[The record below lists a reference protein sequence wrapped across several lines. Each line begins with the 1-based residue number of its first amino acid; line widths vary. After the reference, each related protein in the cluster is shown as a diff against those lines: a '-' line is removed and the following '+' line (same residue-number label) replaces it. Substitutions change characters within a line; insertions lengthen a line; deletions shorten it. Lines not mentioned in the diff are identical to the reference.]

1 MVQTSII
8 ILTKNAGKGFEK
20 TLKRVFNQ
28 KHDDFEVLIID
39 SGSTDETLEIAKKYP
54 TKITSIKPEEFHH
67 SGTRNFAASMAQ
79 GEYLVFIT
87 QDALPAGDNWL
98 SSLVDPFSDLSV
110 AGVYGRQIAYD
121 NANIIEN
128 FFYSY
133 FYPDERISISHLQEN
148 LEDFYIDNVFLSDV
162 NSAIRKDVWEK
173 HKFNEDIIM
182 AEDKDWAIHV
192 LKAGHKLIY
201 EPTAAVYHSH
211 EYNLISAFKRRFDDA
226 AAMSQICG
234 NNSGTGLFKKGT
246 KYIFGEMSYVLK
258 NKPIWLPY
266 TILYDLVKFSS
277 LYLGKKE
284 KYLPISL
291 KKRISKHSGWW
302 GNENKSIR

>member
-8 ILTKNAGKGFEK
+8 ILTKNAGREFEK
-20 TLKRVFNQ
+20 TLKMVFNQ

-39 SGSTDETLEIAKKYP
+39 SGSTDETLEIARRYP
-54 TKITSIKPEEFHH
+54 TKITNIKPEEFHH

-79 GEYLVFIT
+79 GKYLVFIT
-87 QDALPAGDNWL
+87 QDALPVDNNWV
-98 SSLVDPFSDLSV
+98 SSLLTPFSDPGV
-110 AGVYGRQIAYD
+110 AGVYGGQIAY
-121 NANIIEN
+121 NSANVIEK

-133 FYPDERISISHLQEN
+133 FYPDERISISLLPEN
-148 LEDFYIDNVFLSDV
+148 LEDFYVDNVFLSDV
-162 NSAIRKDVWEK
+162 NSVILKDVWEK

-182 AEDKDWAIHV
+182 AEDKDWAIQV

-211 EYNLISAFKRRFDDA
+211 EYKLISAFKRRFDDA

-234 NNSGTGLFKKGT
+234 NNSGTGSFKKGI

-266 TILYDLVKFSS
+266 AILYDFVKFSS
-277 LYLGKKE
+277 LYFGKKE

-291 KKRISKHSGWW
+291 KKRISKHSRWW
-302 GNENKSIR
+302 ENAKE